1 MASLGALGFPTS
13 PGVGKH
19 RGELVISRVM
29 GQGPEKKWVNGVIF
43 HPTYR
48 GCDPAALPNW

>member
-13 PGVGKH
+13 PGAGKH

-29 GQGPEKKWVNGVIF
+29 GQGPEKKWVFMGTIS
-43 HPTYR
+43 PY
-48 GCDPAALPNW
+48 P

>member
-13 PGVGKH
+13 PGVATKH

-29 GQGPEKKWVNGVIF
+29 GQGPEKKWVFMGSIS
-43 HPTYR
+43 PY
-48 GCDPAALPNW
+48 L